1 MQKQEIGKVTHFF
14 SKVSV
19 GTVML
24 SAPLKV
30 GDRISIEGAHTNFEQ
45 TVESIRIEQDSLTEA
60 SAGQQV
66 GIKVIDRVREHDTVY
81 KIIE

>member
-1 MQKQEIGKVTHFF
+1 MQKQEIGKVAHFF
-14 SKVSV
+14 GKVSV
-19 GTVML
+19 AAIKL
-24 SAPLKV
+24 SGPLKV

-45 TVESIRIEQDSLTEA
+45 TVESMRIEQDSLTEA
-60 SAGQQV
+60 QAGQDV

>member
-19 GTVML
+19 GLVML

-30 GDRISIEGAHTNFEQ
+30 GDKISIEGAHTNFEQ

-60 SAGQQV
+60 AAGQKV
-66 GIKVIDRVREHDTVY
+66 GIKVSDRVRENDTVF
-81 KIIE
+81 KVIE

>member
-1 MQKQEIGKVTHFF
+1 MPKQEIGKVTHFF

-30 GDRISIEGAHTNFEQ
+30 GDKLLLGNAP
-45 TVESIRIEQDSLTEA
+45 TVLTVAELD
-60 SAGQQV
+60 G
-66 GIKVIDRVREHDTVY
+66 
-81 KIIE
+81 

>member
-1 MQKQEIGKVTHFF
+1 MQKQEIGKVTHYF
-14 SKVSV
+14 SKVGV
-19 GTVML
+19 GLVVL

-60 SAGQQV
+60 AAGQKV
-66 GIKVIDRVREHDTVY
+66 GIKVQDRVREHDTVY
-81 KIIE
+81 KITD